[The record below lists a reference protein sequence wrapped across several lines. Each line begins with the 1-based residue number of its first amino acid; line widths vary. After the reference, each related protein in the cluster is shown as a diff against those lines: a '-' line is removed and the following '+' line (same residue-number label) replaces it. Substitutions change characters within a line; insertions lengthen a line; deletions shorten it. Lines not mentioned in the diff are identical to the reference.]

1 MSRLWLL
8 LCAFALAGCG
18 SLDVTVAGTLTS
30 PLVAAPIS
38 TETQPVLLACD
49 RLGNLTINGR
59 PLELSAAREDTRFGL
74 RLVDARELPRPW
86 RPAYAEGG
94 FLVTGLHKASPL
106 AVAGLRPLD
115 CVLGFNG
122 EPVTDAASLQA
133 RLRDARRR
141 EVYLEGRRPDGEAF
155 ELAALAEDRVGESS
169 KNHVPFLFEQRSS
182 ATGDAFAFGPLDT
195 LFFWRTWKAHEYVAD
210 PRSGHSRYRECFQW
224 GALANL
230 LEWQRERDPLTGDE
244 RSRLRLFWFLEFG
257 DDL

>member
-18 SLDVTVAGTLTS
+18 SLDVTVEGTLTS

-59 PLELSAAREDTRFGL
+59 PLELPAAREDTRFGL
-74 RLVDARELPRPW
+74 RLVDARELPRLW
-86 RPAYAEGG
+86 RPGYAEGG

-115 CVLGFNG
+115 CVQTING
-122 EPVTDAASLQA
+122 EAIPDAATLQA
-133 RLRDARRR
+133 SLRDARRR
-141 EVYLEGRRPDGEAF
+141 EVRLEGRRPSGEAF
-155 ELAALAEDRVGESS
+155 SLAAFAEERVGESS
-169 KNHVPFLFEQRSS
+169 KKHVPFLFEQRSS

-195 LFFWRTWKAHEYVAD
+195 LFFWRTYKEHAYVAD
-210 PRSGHSRYRECFQW
+210 ARRAHSRYRECFQW

-230 LEWQRERDPLTGDE
+230 IEWQRERDPQTGDE
-244 RSRLRLFWFLEFG
+244 RSRLRLFWLLSFG